1 MPILVTSLYA
11 ALLAF
16 VCIALS
22 APVGPM
28 RGKKQIPLGDGD
40 DTEMIVAIRR
50 HANFIEYV
58 PLAIILLAL
67 VELNGGSKTLLH
79 ALGVALLAARL
90 VHPFGLDAKNLNKWQ
105 RIAGTAVTLLVMAAA
120 AITLL
125 WQYFHF

>member
-22 APVGPM
+22 APVGLM
-28 RGKKQIPLGDGD
+28 RGKKQIPLGDNGD
-40 DTEMIVAIRR
+40 AEMIVAIRR

-58 PLAIILLAL
+58 PIALILLAL
-67 VELNGGSKTLLH
+67 VELNGGSKTWLH
-79 ALGVALLAARL
+79 ALGTALVVARL

-105 RIAGTAVTLLVMAAA
+105 RLAGTAATLLVIAASA
-120 AITLL
+120 VTLL
-125 WQYFHF
+125 WQYFR

>member
-22 APVGPM
+22 TPVGLM
-28 RGKKQIPLGDGD
+28 RGKKQIALGDNGD
-40 DTEMIVAIRR
+40 AELIVRIRR

-58 PLAIILLAL
+58 PIALILMAL
-67 VELNGGSKTLLH
+67 VELNGGSKTWVH
-79 ALGVALLAARL
+79 ALGAVLIVARL

-105 RIAGTAVTLLVMAAA
+105 RIAGTAATLLVIAAA
-120 AITLL
+120 AVTLL
-125 WQYFHF
+125 WQYLR